1 MVDGSKEFADAAT
14 AQVPALAESV
24 AVRFAGEATATSRVV
39 RHEDGK
45 ACAVQSSTLCA
56 VIAHPDTTVEDIEDR
71 VFGHA
76 QFECGYEL
84 IETQQFEKLRAYT
97 WCLVPHCPSSSS
109 CVFPDWTQAQCESEV
124 HNFLGFAYRSENS
137 YSAKLK
143 TKRKYEEKGY
153 AHYHKSLALNAENF
167 GTWGYLGQLFVLQGD
182 RDHAELCLDTLCR
195 AA

>member
-24 AVRFAGEATATSRVV
+24 AVRFAGEATASSRVV
-39 RHEDGK
+39 HHEDGK
-45 ACAVQSSTLCA
+45 ACSVHSSTLCA

-182 RDHAELCLDTLCR
+182 RDRAELCLDTLCR